1 MKHIVAFLVIKTV
14 INHSIASKSHLVWI
28 FSKKRLN
35 QQSAPRL
42 DFGCPD
48 LLLCALCT
56 PRKASLDAVIPAPA
70 SRAPASLRL
79 FLQCASKQYHL
90 PSDFCLSIT
99 GPSVSVRCRWHEAH
113 VGNSQLLHRL
123 CGTTGLTF
131 LDQLWALQ
139 GIIFWPAGAHCC
151 FPGDQKSPK
160 SFNRFKII
168 SKLLPGTSKI
178 KVFVWNGCICG
189 DNQKFALHFSKTQRQ
204 QTI

>member
-1 MKHIVAFLVIKTV
+1 MLGFLTLIWALQGVNFWPDEAHCSFPSDQNCHKSLNRFEIAFRVEIY
-14 INHSIASKSHLVWI
+14 

-139 GIIFWPAGAHCC
+139 GINFWRAGAH
-151 FPGDQKSPK
+151 
-160 SFNRFKII
+160 SFLVIKIAKII
-168 SKLLPGTSKI
+168 QSLQNHI
-178 KVFVWNGCICG
+178 
-189 DNQKFALHFSKTQRQ
+189 
-204 QTI
+204 